1 MTLSL
6 EITKMLTILPMEVHD
21 HVHSQGLVVV
31 VVDGAT
37 AECQSSKQSPEG
49 ESASPRRSGGGAAIH
64 RAAGMGLNTF
74 SVHLSVVSPKVS

>member
-1 MTLSL
+1 
-6 EITKMLTILPMEVHD
+6 MEVHD

-74 SVHLSVVSPKVS
+74 IVFIYMYRVKMVFEWDELTLNLNSA